1 MLKLF
6 CKRFEGGKLVQI
18 ENLEQIRQAIEV
30 EQKNLYIDIRGK
42 MATFSGFVLKELNK
56 LYKKSKRDPKWL
68 VLSKEFETYPMASVP
83 SRRKAVQ
90 RLVIT
95 LRKEIEA
102 PKIVPVEKT
111 DNPSEVDVVYVKGV
125 GPKVANLLN
134 KLGIFTA
141 KDLMFYFPKRHID
154 YSSRTL
160 IRNLKEG
167 QDCTV
172 IGEIKSISAYNTA
185 KGLGI
190 VSLSV
195 TDGTGL
201 VKLNFFYAKASKYL
215 MERYKSQ
222 FIRGSNIIISGKAKI
237 DKFSGIFTIDRPEYQ
252 VLSGDFEEKS
262 SLNIGR
268 IVPVYQLVEGLNIKF
283 LRRAIFNALEKYLDA
298 IPEVIPDAIKERNNL
313 LDRKTALKQ
322 IHFPENEELLERA
335 RFTIVFEEFFLLQL
349 KLATIREENAKN
361 IKTIPLKIKK
371 NGLVKKFLDSLP
383 FELTGA
389 QDKAL
394 KEILKDIASDM
405 PMQRLLQ
412 GDVGSGKTVVAC
424 AMLLSA
430 VENGYQGVLMAPTEI
445 LAQQHF
451 NNFVKWLA
459 PLGLSAGL
467 FIGSNRTKLRKQ
479 LETDL
484 KNGQIN
490 IAIGTHALIQ
500 ENVQFNNLGAIVIDE
515 QHRFGVKQRS
525 KLLSKGKNPQMLTMT
540 ATPIPRTLALTTH
553 GDLDFS
559 IIDEMPKNRK
569 PVKTALIKP
578 GQRKQLYKLIKD
590 EVKNGH
596 QAYVVYP
603 LIDESET
610 LSAKAA
616 TIEAQRLSEEVFP
629 DLKIGLLHG
638 KLTPAEKDEVM
649 DDFKR
654 GKYNIL
660 VSTTVVEVGVDVP
673 NATVMAIENAERFG
687 LSQLHQLRGRV
698 GRSELQSYCVLVPQ
712 KANQVSLERL
722 KVMEE
727 TNNGFI
733 ISEKDLQLR
742 GPGEFLGTRQSGML
756 NFALADL
763 VKDTKILELARKEAF
778 ALVESGAYENQS
790 PLKAEMEEKF
800 KTDLNLLMID

>member
-1 MLKLF
+1 M
-6 CKRFEGGKLVQI
+6 VQI

-42 MATFSGFVLKELNK
+42 MTTFSGFVLKELNK

-742 GPGEFLGTRQSGML
+742 GPGQFLGTRQSGML

>member
-215 MERYKSQ
+215 LERYKSQ

>member
-1 MLKLF
+1 M
-6 CKRFEGGKLVQI
+6 VQI

-215 MERYKSQ
+215 LERYKSQ

-742 GPGEFLGTRQSGML
+742 GPGQFLGTRQSGML

>member
-1 MLKLF
+1 M
-6 CKRFEGGKLVQI
+6 VQI

-42 MATFSGFVLKELNK
+42 MTTFSGFVLKELNK

-167 QDCTV
+167 QDCTI

-215 MERYKSQ
+215 LERYKSQ

-283 LRRAIFNALEKYLDA
+283 LRRAIFNALEKYLGA
-298 IPEVIPDAIKERNNL
+298 IPDVIPEAIKERNNL